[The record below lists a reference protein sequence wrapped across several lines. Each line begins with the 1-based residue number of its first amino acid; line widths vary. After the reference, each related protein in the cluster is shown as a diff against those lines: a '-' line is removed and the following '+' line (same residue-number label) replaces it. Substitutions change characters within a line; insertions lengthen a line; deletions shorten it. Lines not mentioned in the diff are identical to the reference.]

1 MAMRPFDVRPNRAA
15 GTPCMRRPTAYNA
28 DQLALRT
35 RCPKVLIAHKLAMH
49 TFDVQS
55 RAAST
60 HCTKCCINAARLALC
75 TFDVPPARAAGP
87 QCTQCPTVFIVDQLA
102 GAAAGEHCTV

>member
-35 RCPKVLIAHKLAMH
+35 RCPTALIAYKLAMR
-49 TFDVQS
+49 TFDVQI

-60 HCTKCCINAARLALC
+60 HCTHCRLNAARLALC

-87 QCTQCPTVFIVDQLA
+87 QCTQCPTVVIVDQLTR
-102 GAAAGEHCTV
+102 AAAGENCIV